1 MAKNNIAGF
10 LTDSRLHFK
19 SRGVM
24 AYILAYGED
33 HQISL
38 QRLIDNSPEGLAAI
52 RTATRELEKYG
63 YIKHLRVQ
71 QAGSGRMNGILW
83 EIYPNSYYD
92 DKQPALITGT
102 RTSLQAASN

>member
-1 MAKNNIAGF
+1 MTKNTTAGF
-10 LTDSRLHFK
+10 LIDPRLHFK

-24 AYILAYGED
+24 AYILAYGGN

-38 QRLIDNSPEGLAAI
+38 QRLIDNSPEGPAAI

-63 YIKHLRVQ
+63 YLKHSRAQ
-71 QAGSGRMNGILW
+71 QACTGQLHGILW
-83 EIYPNSYYD
+83 EIYPNSCHI

-102 RTSLQAASN
+102 NASLQAANN